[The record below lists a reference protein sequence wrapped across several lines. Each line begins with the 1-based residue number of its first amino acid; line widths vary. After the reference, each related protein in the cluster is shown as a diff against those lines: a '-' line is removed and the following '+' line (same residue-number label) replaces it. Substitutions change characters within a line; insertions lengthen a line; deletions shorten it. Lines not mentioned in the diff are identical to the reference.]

1 MGNFICLH
9 CKGEFDKSAI
19 ITDESGHEFCC
30 NGCMSVYNFL
40 NSHNLGE
47 FYDKLGNQKHFK
59 APNLAK
65 IDSEA
70 FYKNYVRNSDG
81 FSEIYLIIDGIHCSA
96 CVWLNEKVLISSDGI
111 IEVSLNSATH
121 KAHIKWDDS
130 IIKLDEILRKINSI
144 GYTPIP
150 YNPQEADTR
159 ATNKRR
165 EFYSKVLVGLFCTMN
180 IMWVAVALYGGYFS
194 GMSDDIKDILHFA
207 EFILASPV
215 LFYTGSEFYKGAYL
229 AIKNRQANMDLSICA
244 GASIAYFYSVYAM
257 LSRSG
262 EVYFDS
268 VAMIITFVFI
278 GKFLEVIS
286 KKKSIDTIDSLGT
299 LLVNQIYVKSKDKFE
314 LKDVNDIKPGEI
326 IKVRSG
332 ERVMID
338 GVVLNGVGSFDLSSI
353 TGESLPVTISSGKSI
368 ISGAVCV
375 DGSVEYRASEIFK
388 SSILS
393 KIIDL
398 LNKASFK
405 KPKIELLANQI
416 SAKFSLTIL
425 LLGILTFAI
434 WLFNSGE
441 ISKGVIVAVSV
452 IIIACPCALSLAT
465 PVATLIALG
474 SAMRGG
480 IIFKEARIIENLAK
494 CGCVVF
500 DKTGTLSKSKL
511 KVVKA
516 TKFKEY
522 NQDLL
527 YSLAISS
534 IHPVSVAIR
543 DFSLGEQLNLSDITN
558 HNGLGMSAKY
568 GDLNIYGGS
577 AKFMNYMGFGEF
589 EASGLSYYFAVDK
602 EVVAKFEL
610 EDELREES
618 KAIINELKNDGYKVV
633 MLTGDN
639 ELTASKIANTLGISE
654 FYASQNPIEKSQI
667 IQRLNSKT
675 PVVMV
680 GDGINDAV
688 ALSMASVGICM
699 GSGAQISIEKSDVVL
714 LDDNLNSL
722 LRALKLSKLTFKTIK
737 ENLIFTLI
745 YNALTIPLAMM
756 GYIIPLFAAIS
767 MSLSSIIVVLNST
780 KIRLKG

>member
-9 CKGEFDKSAI
+9 CKGEFDQSVAI
-19 ITDESGHEFCC
+19 KDDSGHEFCC
-30 NGCMSVYNFL
+30 NGCMNVYGFL
-40 NSHNLGE
+40 NSHNLSE

-59 APNLAK
+59 APNLTK
-65 IDSEA
+65 IDTEA
-70 FYKNYVRNSDG
+70 FYKNYVKNSDG
-81 FSEIYLIIDGIHCSA
+81 FCEIYIIIEGIHCSA

-111 IEVSLNSATH
+111 IEVSLNSASQ

-130 IIKLDEILRKINSI
+130 IITLDQILHKISSI

-150 YNPQEADTR
+150 YDPQKADVR
-159 ATNKRR
+159 ASQKRR
-165 EFYSKVLVGLFCTMN
+165 EFYAKMLVGIFCTMN

-194 GMSDDIKDILHFA
+194 GMSKDIKDILHFA

-215 LFYTGSEFYKGAYL
+215 LFYTGSEFFKGAYY
-229 AIKNRQANMDLSICA
+229 AIKNRQANMDLSIAA

-257 LSRSG
+257 LSRNG

-286 KKKSIDTIDSLGT
+286 KKKSIDALDSLGA
-299 LLVNQIYVKSKDKFE
+299 LLVNQIYVKSNDKFE
-314 LKDVNDIKPGEI
+314 LKDVNDIKPGDI

-338 GVVLNGVGSFDLSSI
+338 GSVISGAGSFDLSSI
-353 TGESLPVTISSGKSI
+353 TGESLPVLIGPGKKI
-368 ISGAVCV
+368 ISGAMCI
-375 DGSVEYRASEIFK
+375 DGSVEYEATELFK
-388 SSILS
+388 SSVLS

-416 SAKFSLTIL
+416 SAKFSLAIL
-425 LLGILTFAI
+425 LLGLGTFGV

-441 ISKGVIVAVSV
+441 ISTAIIVAVSV

-465 PVATLIALG
+465 PVATLIALS

-480 IIFKEARIIENLAK
+480 IIFKEAKVIESLAK
-494 CGCVVF
+494 CDCVVF

-511 KVVKA
+511 SVIKA
-516 TKFKEY
+516 IKLKEY
-522 NQDLL
+522 NSSLL
-527 YSLAISS
+527 YSLTLAST
-534 IHPVSVAIR
+534 HPVSVAIR
-543 DFSLGEQLNLSDITN
+543 DFSIDKQLNLSDITSYS
-558 HNGLGMSAKY
+558 GLGMSAKY
-568 GDLNIYGGS
+568 GDLTIYGGS
-577 AKFMNYMGFGEF
+577 SRFMNKLGFGEF
-589 EASGLSYYFAVDK
+589 EDNGLNYYFAIDG

-610 EDELREES
+610 EDELRDES
-618 KAIINELKNDGYKVV
+618 VDVIRSLQNSGYKVV

-639 ELTASKIANTLGISE
+639 EITASKIAKRLGISE
-654 FYASQNPIEKSQI
+654 FYASKDPLQKSQI
-667 IQRLNSKT
+667 INELNAKT

-680 GDGINDAV
+680 GDGINDVV

-699 GSGAQISIEKSDVVL
+699 GSGAQISVERSDVVL

-722 LRALKLSKLTFKTIK
+722 LKALNLSRLTFKTIK
-737 ENLIFTLI
+737 QNLGFTLI
-745 YNALTIPLAMM
+745 YNALTIPLAMA
-756 GYIIPLFAAIS
+756 GFIIPLFAAIS

-780 KIRLKG
+780 KIKLKG

>member
-1 MGNFICLH
+1 MGNFVCLH
-9 CKGEFDKSAI
+9 CKGEFDRRAA
-19 ITDESGHEFCC
+19 ITDESGNEFCC

-59 APNLAK
+59 APNLIQ

-70 FYKNYVRNSDG
+70 FYKNYVKNSDG

-150 YNPQEADTR
+150 YDPKKADLR
-159 ATNKRR
+159 ASQKRR
-165 EFYSKVLVGLFCTMN
+165 EFYSKMLVGLFCTMN

-207 EFILASPV
+207 EFVLASPV

-244 GASIAYFYSVYAM
+244 GANIAYFYSVYAM

-286 KKKSIDTIDSLGT
+286 KKKSIDTLDSLGA
-299 LLVNQIYVKSKDKFE
+299 LLVNQIYVKRDGKFE

-338 GVVLNGVGSFDLSSI
+338 GVVASGAGSFDLSSI
-353 TGESLPVTISSGKSI
+353 NGESLPVVISEGQKI
-368 ISGAVCV
+368 ISGAVCI
-375 DGSVEYRASEIFK
+375 DGSVEYRASELFE
-388 SSILS
+388 SSILN

-398 LNKASFK
+398 LHNASFK
-405 KPKIELLANQI
+405 KPKIEILANQI

-425 LLGILTFAI
+425 ILGLMTFGF
-434 WLFNSGE
+434 WLFDSGE
-441 ISKGVIVAVSV
+441 ISTAIIIAVSV

-480 IIFKEARIIENLAK
+480 IIFKEAKVIESLAK
-494 CGCVVF
+494 CSCVVF

-527 YSLAISS
+527 YSLALSS
-534 IHPVSVAIR
+534 THPVSVAIR
-543 DFSLGEQLNLSDITN
+543 DFILAKELNLSDITN

-568 GDLNIYGGS
+568 GDLDIYGGS
-577 AKFMNYMGFGEF
+577 AKFMAQMGFGEF
-589 EASGLSYYFAVDK
+589 EASGLEYHFAVGK

-610 EDELREES
+610 EDELRDES
-618 KAIINELKNDGYKVV
+618 KAVINSLQKDGYKVV

-639 ELTASKIANTLGISE
+639 DSVATKIANRLNIDE
-654 FYASQNPIEKSQI
+654 FYANKDPIQKAQI
-667 IQRLNSKT
+667 IKDLNSKS
-675 PVVMV
+675 PVVMI
-680 GDGINDAV
+680 GDGVNDIV
-688 ALSMASVGICM
+688 ALSAASVGICM